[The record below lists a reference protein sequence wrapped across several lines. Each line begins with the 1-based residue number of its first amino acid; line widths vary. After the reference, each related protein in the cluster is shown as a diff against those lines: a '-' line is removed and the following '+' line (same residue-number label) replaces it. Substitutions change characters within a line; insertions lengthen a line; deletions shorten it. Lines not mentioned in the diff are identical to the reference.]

1 LANFRGLS
9 LACDYLESVISLP
22 ELISMSEFLHNLT
35 SHDSSDLSH
44 RYAIHN
50 PLGPSFFQLTLSSAN
65 KAEIFAEA
73 LSELDKN
80 HSQTSIIVENL
91 QKWNPEAASRF
102 GLRSTSTVLST
113 PFRLVYPNC
122 DLHSFEE
129 TGLYARQ
136 FLTISYCW
144 RSPEYLPEGN
154 ECHDIWPIKK
164 SIVDAVLAEKN
175 HPRVGIWIDQ
185 ICIDQS
191 SALDRRYSI
200 AAMDIIY
207 RSCMRLVVLLEDVLL
222 TEQEIQLVQKYD
234 ISHRPYNGGWKFE
247 PSEIETFTSFYEK
260 VNAARW
266 WSRAWCFHEMC
277 VHRPWSDR
285 RQTDDRFNATFI
297 LCGPNDTTVKMKWTN
312 MILLMGLAM
321 RVLPNAQIWWKGQAT
336 ISGILKPEDQE
347 KGWSGSIMA
356 RYNAISARRCSF
368 LQDRV
373 SILINLCGLGLAYK
387 GPPVDTEEELLYL
400 SSLLALAAGDL
411 HPLSMMDM
419 QSMMLN
425 GKPTWMSKHEVND
438 TTLPGYKIGTM
449 EGIHRVEEEEIE
461 MDMLFL
467 DAPWRSIKEKDLWPT
482 YDIFPYTITTT
493 HPASKRPEDEGRV
506 ASSYAYSDAEFDIPR
521 RRFLAGCILNG
532 DMFTGR
538 LWEQIKRDVVG
549 PNYNAGNNKDLS
561 FNPAFRSAA
570 KAFLAHLI
578 PVSTL
583 LGIAQP
589 SPSTLDDATLF
600 LTWLTDPRSMYY
612 IGLRTFRVPCTM
624 RWDSTFITSLTVN
637 EYFHDGPDR
646 EIQVAVPMHLLKASC
661 VPLRVW
667 ILRPAKGDQ
676 MKEKWRIVGKALL
689 LGEPDLLTEATEN
702 AGKPGAKVILRE
714 RTIVGG

>member
-1 LANFRGLS
+1 M
-9 LACDYLESVISLP
+9 P
-22 ELISMSEFLHNLT
+22 ELLQDLAF
-35 SHDSSDLSH
+35 HDSSDPSH
-44 RYAIHN
+44 RYAVHN

-80 HSQTSIIVENL
+80 RSQTSLIVENL

-122 DLHSFEE
+122 DLHSFGE

-136 FLTISYCW
+136 FLAISYCW
-144 RSPEYLPEGN
+144 RSPEFLTEGY
-154 ECHDIWPIKK
+154 ERHDIWPIKK
-164 SIVDAVLAEKN
+164 SIVDAILAEKN

-191 SALDRRYSI
+191 SALDRQLSI

-222 TEQEIQLVQKYD
+222 TEHEINLVQKYD
-234 ISHRPYNGGWKFE
+234 ISQRPYNGGWKFE
-247 PSEIETFTSFYEK
+247 SSEINTFKSFYEK

-266 WSRAWCFHEMC
+266 WSRAWCFHEMRM
-277 VHRPWSDR
+277 HQPWSER
-285 RQTDDRFNATFI
+285 RQTDHRFNATFI
-297 LCGPNDTTVKMKWTN
+297 LCGPKDTTVKMKWTN
-312 MILLMGLAM
+312 LILLMSLAM
-321 RVLPNAQIWWKGQAT
+321 HVLPNGQIWWKGQAT
-336 ISGILKPEDQE
+336 ISGMIKPEDQE

-356 RYNAISARRCSF
+356 RYNAIRETGCSF
-368 LQDRV
+368 LQDRI

-387 GPPVDTEEELLYL
+387 GPPLDTEEELLYL

-411 HPLSMMDM
+411 HPLSMMDR
-419 QSMMLN
+419 QSMMLS
-425 GKPTWMSKHEVND
+425 GKPTWISKHEVND
-438 TTLPGYKIGTM
+438 PTLPGYKLGSM
-449 EGIHRVEEEEIE
+449 EGIHRVEEVEIE

-467 DAPWRSIKEKDLWPT
+467 DAPWRSIKEKDLRPT
-482 YDIFPYTITTT
+482 YDIFPFTIPTTY
-493 HPASKRPEDEGRV
+493 PASKRAETEGRV
-506 ASSYAYSDAEFDIPR
+506 ASNYAFSDAEFDIPR

-532 DMFTGR
+532 DVFTGR
-538 LWEQIKRDVVG
+538 LWEQIKRDVIG
-549 PNYNAGNNKDLS
+549 PNYNAGDYKDLS
-561 FNPAFRSAA
+561 FNPAFCSAA
-570 KAFLAHLI
+570 KAFLAHLV

-589 SPSTLDDATLF
+589 SRSSLDNATLF

-612 IGLRTFRVPCTM
+612 IGLSTFRVPCTM
-624 RWDSTFITSLTVN
+624 RGDSTFITSLTVN
-637 EYFHDGPDR
+637 EFFHGGTDR
-646 EIQVAVPMHLLKASC
+646 EIQVAVPTHLLKTSC
-661 VPLRVW
+661 VPMRVW

-676 MKEKWRIVGKALL
+676 VKEKWRIVGKALL
-689 LGEPDLLTEATEN
+689 LGEPDLLTEAIES
-702 AGKPGAKVILRE
+702 ARKPGAKVILRE
-714 RTIVGG
+714 RTVVGG

>member
-1 LANFRGLS
+1 MPES
-9 LACDYLESVISLP
+9 LQDFA
-22 ELISMSEFLHNLT
+22 
-35 SHDSSDLSH
+35 SHHSSDPSH

-73 LSELDKN
+73 LSELDNN
-80 HSQTSIIVENL
+80 HSRTSFRASVIVENL

-122 DLHSFEE
+122 DLHSFGE

-144 RSPEYLPEGN
+144 RSLDFLPEGYVR
-154 ECHDIWPIKK
+154 HDIWPIKK
-164 SIVDAVLAEKN
+164 SLVNAVLAEKN

-191 SALDRRYSI
+191 SALDRQLSI
-200 AAMDIIY
+200 ANMDIIY

-222 TEQEIQLVQKYD
+222 SEQEVQLVQKYD
-234 ISHRPYNGGWKFE
+234 VSQRPYNGGWKLE
-247 PSEIETFTSFYEK
+247 SSEIETFTSFYEK

-277 VHRPWSDR
+277 MHRPWSER
-285 RQTDDRFNATFI
+285 RQTDHRFNATFI

-312 MILLMGLAM
+312 LILLMGLAM
-321 RVLPNAQIWWKGQAT
+321 HVLPNAPIWWKGQAT
-336 ISGILKPEDQE
+336 ISGIIKSEDQE

-356 RYNAISARRCSF
+356 RHNAISAKGCSF
-368 LQDRV
+368 LHDRI

-387 GPPVDTEEELLYL
+387 GPQLGTEEELLYL
-400 SSLLALAAGDL
+400 SSLLSLAAGDL
-411 HPLSMMDM
+411 YPLSMMDR
-419 QSMMLN
+419 QSMMLK
-425 GKPTWMSKHEVND
+425 GKPTWISKHDAND
-438 TTLPGYKIGTM
+438 PTLPGYRIVTM
-449 EGIHRVEEEEIE
+449 ESIHRVEEEEIE
-461 MDMLFL
+461 IDMLFL
-467 DAPWRSIKEKDLWPT
+467 DAPWRSIKEKDLRPT
-482 YDIFPYTITTT
+482 YDIFPDTIITT
-493 HPASKRPEDEGRV
+493 HPASKRPEIEGRV
-506 ASSYAYSDAEFDIPR
+506 TSNHTHSDAEFDIPR

-532 DMFTGR
+532 FMFTGR

-549 PNYNAGNNKDLS
+549 PNYNAGNHKDLS
-561 FNPAFRSAA
+561 FNPAFRGAA
-570 KAFLAHLI
+570 KVFLAHLV

-583 LGIAQP
+583 LGIAHP
-589 SPSTLDDATLF
+589 SPATLDDAALF

-612 IGLRTFRVPCTM
+612 IGLHTFRVPCTM
-624 RWDSTFITSLTVN
+624 RWDSTFITSLILN

-646 EIQVAVPMHLLKASC
+646 EIQVAVPTHLLKTSC
-661 VPLRVW
+661 IPLRVW

-676 MKEKWRIVGKALL
+676 VKEKWRVVGKALL
-689 LGEPDLLTEATEN
+689 LGEPDLLTEAAES
-702 AGKPGAKVILRE
+702 ARKPGAKVILRE
-714 RTIVGG
+714 RTVVGG

>member
-1 LANFRGLS
+1 
-9 LACDYLESVISLP
+9 
-22 ELISMSEFLHNLT
+22 MSELLQDLT
-35 SHDSSDLSH
+35 SHGSSDPSH

-65 KAEIFAEA
+65 KAEIFAAA

-80 HSQTSIIVENL
+80 QSQTSVIVKNL

-113 PFRLVYPNC
+113 PFRLLYPNC
-122 DLHSFEE
+122 DLHSFKE

-136 FLTISYCW
+136 FLSISYCW
-144 RSPEYLPEGN
+144 RSPELPTEGY
-154 ECHDIWPIKK
+154 ERHDIWPIKK
-164 SIVDAVLAEKN
+164 SIVDAVLAEKD

-191 SALDRRYSI
+191 STLDKQLSI

-234 ISHRPYNGGWKFE
+234 ISQRPYNGGWKFE
-247 PSEIETFTSFYEK
+247 SSEIETLMSFYEK

-266 WSRAWCFHEMC
+266 WSRAWCFHEMG
-277 VHRPWSDR
+277 VHRPWSER
-285 RQTDDRFNATFI
+285 RQTDHRFNATFI

-312 MILLMGLAM
+312 LILLMSRAM
-321 RVLPNAQIWWKGQAT
+321 HVLPNAQVWWKGLAT
-336 ISGILKPEDQE
+336 FSGTIEPEDQD

-356 RYNAISARRCSF
+356 RHNAISTTGCSF
-368 LQDRV
+368 LQDRI
-373 SILINLCGLGLAYK
+373 SILINLCGLGLTYK
-387 GPPVDTEEELLYL
+387 GPPLDTEEELLYL

-411 HPLSMMDM
+411 YPLSMMNR
-419 QSMMLN
+419 QPMMLE
-425 GKPTWMSKHEVND
+425 GKPTWISKHNWNE
-438 TTLPGYKIGTM
+438 TALPGYKIGSM
-449 EGIHRVEEEEIE
+449 EGIHRVEEGEIE

-467 DAPWRSIKEKDLWPT
+467 DVPLYSIKEKDLRPT
-482 YDIFPYTITTT
+482 YDIFPCTITTT
-493 HPASKRPEDEGRV
+493 HPASKRPEAEGQV
-506 ASSYAYSDAEFDIPR
+506 ASNQAFSDEESDIPR

-532 DMFTGR
+532 YMFTGR
-538 LWEQIKRDVVG
+538 LWEQIKRDIVG
-549 PNYNAGNNKDLS
+549 PKYNAGNKKDLS

-570 KAFLAHLI
+570 KAFLAHLV

-589 SPSTLDDATLF
+589 SPATLDDATLF

-612 IGLRTFRVPCTM
+612 IGFLIRRVPCTM
-624 RWDSTFITSLTVN
+624 RWDSAFITSLTFN
-637 EYFHDGPDR
+637 EFFYEEPDR
-646 EIQVAVPMHLLKASC
+646 EIQVAVPTHLLKTSC
-661 VPLRVW
+661 VSLRVW

-676 MKEKWRIVGKALL
+676 VKEKWRIVGKALL
-689 LGEPDLLTEATEN
+689 LGEPDLLAEATES
-702 AGKPGAKVILRE
+702 ARKPGAKVILRE
-714 RTIVGG
+714 RTVVGG